1 MSRNV
6 KLTSARNTIQRGYPI
21 GVNFSQIVPEQKKK
35 REEASSFW

>member
-1 MSRNV
+1 MV
-6 KLTSARNTIQRGYPI
+6 GAIPI